1 MKKLQNL
8 DIQLKATI
16 TAAILLTVTFV
27 TMVLINGFRP
37 F

>member
-1 MKKLQNL
+1 MKTIKNL
-8 DIQLKATI
+8 DLQVKATL
-16 TAAILLTVTFV
+16 TAAIILTVTFV

>member
-1 MKKLQNL
+1 MKTIKNL

-27 TMVLINGFRP
+27 TMILINGFRP

>member
-16 TAAILLTVTFV
+16 TAAILLTAVFTA
-27 TMVLINGFRP
+27 MVLINGFRP

>member
-8 DIQLKATI
+8 DIQIKATL
-16 TAAILLTVTFV
+16 TAAIILTVTFV
-27 TMVLINGFRP
+27 TMILINGFRP

>member
-8 DIQLKATI
+8 DLQIKATLLA
-16 TAAILLTVTFV
+16 TILLTAVFTA
-27 TMVLINGFRP
+27 MVLINGFRP